1 MKNKKYEI
9 RSFGGDAAP
18 ILNERTI
25 EGYAIV
31 FNKRSEVMLDWSA
44 EHGWRKFVE
53 VIDPSSLRTADL
65 LKYDIRALVEHN
77 RERLLARSNKG
88 KGSLELTVDEH
99 GLHYRFEAANTA
111 DGDYAVEMVGRGD
124 ISGSSFAFRAK
135 DEEWNKEGDIWV
147 RTVKSFSALRDVTI
161 TTDPA
166 YTETEVSVRSLEER
180 DLALNP
186 KEDTAYLNEIEQ
198 LRNLI

>member
-1 MKNKKYEI
+1 MRNKYEI

-18 ILNERTI
+18 TLNERII

-31 FNKRSEVMLDWSA
+31 FNKRSEVMLDWSE

-88 KGSLELTVDEH
+88 KGTLELTVDEH
-99 GLHYRFEAANTA
+99 GLHYRFEAPNTA

-124 ISGSSFAFRAK
+124 ISGSSFAFLAK
-135 DEEWNKEGDIWV
+135 EDAWSKEGKLWV
-147 RTVKSFSALRDVTI
+147 RTVKSFATFRDITI

-180 DLALNP
+180 DQALNP
-186 KEDTAYLNEIEQ
+186 VEDTAYLNEIEQ

>member
-18 ILNERTI
+18 VLNERII

-31 FNKRSEVMLDWSA
+31 FNKRSEIMLDWSE

-65 LKYDIRALVEHN
+65 LKYDIKALVEHN

-99 GLHYRFEAANTA
+99 GLHYRFDAPSTA

-135 DEEWNKEGDIWV
+135 DDEWRKEGDTWV

-166 YTETEVSVRSLEER
+166 YTETEVSVRSLDEKDES
-180 DLALNP
+180 LNP
-186 KEDTAYLNEIEQ
+186 IEDTAYIYEIEK

>member
-18 ILNERTI
+18 TLNERII

-53 VIDPSSLRTADL
+53 VIDPSALRTADL
-65 LKYDIRALVEHN
+65 LNYDIRALVEHN

-99 GLHYRFEAANTA
+99 GLHYRFEAPKTA
-111 DGDYAVEMVGRGD
+111 DGDYAVEMVSRGD
-124 ISGSSFAFRAK
+124 ISGSSFAFRAQ
-135 DEEWNKEGDIWV
+135 DEEWRKEDKLWV
-147 RTVKSFSALRDVTI
+147 RTIKSFATLRDVTI

-180 DLALNP
+180 DQVLNP

>member
-1 MKNKKYEI
+1 MKNKYEI

-44 EHGWRKFVE
+44 DHGWRKFVE

-135 DEEWNKEGDIWV
+135 DEEWKKEGDIWV

-180 DLALNP
+180 DQALNP
-186 KEDTAYLNEIEQ
+186 VEDTAYLNEIEQ